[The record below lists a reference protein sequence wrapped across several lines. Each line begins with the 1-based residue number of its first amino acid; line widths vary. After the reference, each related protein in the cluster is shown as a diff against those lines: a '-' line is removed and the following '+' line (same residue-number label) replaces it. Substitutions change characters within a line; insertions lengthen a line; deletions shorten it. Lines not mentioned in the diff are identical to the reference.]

1 VRKARPDAYVDLS
14 GIAQG
19 FGADRVAAALEARG
33 FGDFLVDVSGE
44 VRAQGVNAEG
54 VPWRIGIER
63 PDAPDRMPHLVV
75 PLAGQALATSG
86 DYRNWFEHDGRRYS
100 HEIDPALGAP
110 VTHRLASVS
119 VVHADCALAD
129 AWATALFVLGPE
141 RGLAAAEREGLAAYF
156 ITRAPGGFVE
166 HQTPAFAALGG
177 RPTAG

>member
-1 VRKARPDAYVDLS
+1 
-14 GIAQG
+14 
-19 FGADRVAAALEARG
+19 
-33 FGDFLVDVSGE
+33 
-44 VRAQGVNAEG
+44 
-54 VPWRIGIER
+54 
-63 PDAPDRMPHLVV
+63 MPHLVV